1 MLGTANCDQLVTDVG
16 INIASFPGRT
26 VWQKAITSLKVFC
39 APTVFVPGT
48 QYGLFGKG
56 LLISPFESQYNP
68 PFYSSQ

>member
-1 MLGTANCDQLVTDVG
+1 
-16 INIASFPGRT
+16 
-26 VWQKAITSLKVFC
+26 VFC

-56 LLISPFESQYNP
+56 LLISPFESQYSP